1 MTHLTLLMVGLLTAA
16 ADKAAPIPGGP
27 CTGREDVLAIHG
39 KWTPRTDIPGGTN
52 IPASMVPDV
61 TARIDKIG
69 QVFRAAYPEPRG
81 MEAAAYRDLNATPL
95 LPQGPFAYSYRS
107 MYTPWSC
114 ATKVHK
120 WQLGGETATWAYA
133 FVNQLT
139 WFSEPQ
145 KNLQVAG
152 QPTFL
157 LWKRVGSLRGLP
169 AYEGIH
175 NQTSNTGQTFSRAIL
190 VTRPN
195 RSPLRPVTRKEF
207 LEAYSAMIEAEIS
220 TMVGQVERS
229 GLDPAKKTTAIQ
241 QRKDQMLKLQ
251 GTAAARLSRMSPSEA
266 AQPAFLTPANLVQF
280 KDFTA
285 EAQGGRALVRL
296 DRSYFEETT
305 ARYAPQFV
313 VVYWRWQKGAA
324 SENFRNEFE
333 RRFDPNAIVP
343 LLGH

>member
-16 ADKAAPIPGGP
+16 DKATPTQGSP
-27 CTGREDVLAIHG
+27 CTGREDVLALRG
-39 KWTPRTDIPGGTN
+39 KWTPRTDIPGGAN
-52 IPASMVPDV
+52 IPTSMVPEV
-61 TARIDKIG
+61 TTRIDRIG

-81 MEAAAYRDLNATPL
+81 IEAAAYRDLNATPL

-107 MYTPWSC
+107 MYLPWSC
-114 ATKVHK
+114 NTRTHK
-120 WQLGGETATWAYA
+120 WQLDGETATWAYA
-133 FVNQLT
+133 FVNHLT

-145 KNLQVAG
+145 KNLQVAD

-169 AYEGIH
+169 EYEGIH
-175 NQTSNTGQTFSRAIL
+175 TQTSNTGQTFSRAIL

-207 LEAYSAMIEAEIS
+207 LEAYLAAIEAQIRS
-220 TMVGQVERS
+220 MVAGIEHS
-229 GLDPAKKTTAIQ
+229 GLDPAHQTNAIQ

-251 GTAAARLSRMSPSEA
+251 GTASARLSRMSPSEG
-266 AQPAFLTPANLVQF
+266 AQPAFLTAPNLVQF

-296 DRSYFEETT
+296 DRTYFDATT

-313 VVYWRWQKGAA
+313 VVYWRWQKGVA
-324 SENFRNEFE
+324 SENFRTEFE
-333 RRFDPNAIVP
+333 RRFDPSAIAA